1 MSIDDFIKIIPD
13 DEHDLLKSSGGMI
26 DNWKVC
32 DDDVDRLGYLIVK
45 WHGTV
50 RFKREYESNKFH
62 KMIKGFNAECIDG
75 IGGITINERLYAFWL
90 FEIFDTRNDKS
101 MIYKKLKAAQQGDAP
116 EPASPAR

>member
-1 MSIDDFIKIIPD
+1 MNIDDFIKIIPD
-13 DEHDLLKSSGGMI
+13 DEYDLLKSWGGMI

-50 RFKREYESNKFH
+50 WFKREYESNKFN
-62 KMIKGFNAECIDG
+62 KMIERFNAECIDG
-75 IGGITINERLYAFWL
+75 IGGMTMNERLYSFGL
-90 FEIFDTRNDKS
+90 FEIFDTRNDKA